1 MIKTMLTTEYPTR
14 YVAFKYPKT
23 LILQKNIQYFGGF
36 EYAIYYYPV
45 KNKTYPHLTDGLYAE
60 MVSYHGKKY
69 LVDITLT
76 LPNEKREQ
84 FRYCELFN
92 DYETALQMLKAKII
106 NFRQKFLLK
115 VSG

>member
-1 MIKTMLTTEYPTR
+1 MIKTMLATEYPTR

-60 MVSYHGKKY
+60 MVSYQGKKY

-76 LPNEKREQ
+76 LPNEKRSSLDIVSFLMIMKQ
-84 FRYCELFN
+84 LYKC
-92 DYETALQMLKAKII
+92 LK
-106 NFRQKFLLK
+106 QK
-115 VSG
+115 